1 MEGKARWPPLHHGTA
16 LQVSKA
22 PSSYTHMNI
31 GEKTRHTTIVP
42 FSSPPRLIPLLP
54 HPLLLQI
61 CLNRLN
67 HFIPHFSRILDSRS
81 KVFLNLLKLLPITIH
96 MTQLH
101 ALGPVARRKR
111 EFQIVGAKGYVVEG
125 CVDAFGE

>member
-1 MEGKARWPPLHHGTA
+1 
-16 LQVSKA
+16 
-22 PSSYTHMNI
+22 MNI
-31 GEKTRHTTIVP
+31 EEKTRHTTIVP
-42 FSSPPRLIPLLP
+42 FSSPPRLLPLLP

-61 CLNRLN
+61 RLNRLN
-67 HFIPHFSRILDSRS
+67 HFIPHLSGILDSRS
-81 KVFLNLLKLLPITIH
+81 KVFLNLLKLLSITIH
-96 MTQLH
+96 VTQLH